1 MAALTYP
8 VLRKGAMDGIK
19 TIDDLIRAKNLTPD
33 EMTQFKDLID
43 EFKERER
50 RIEENISTT
59 RANLSQLMSSIG
71 MLGEKTS
78 VLGKTLQ
85 SLLNEM
91 NTVQLKM
98 MPDENFYR
106 E

>member
-1 MAALTYP
+1 
-8 VLRKGAMDGIK
+8 MDGIK

-33 EMTQFKDLID
+33 EMIQFKDLIE
-43 EFKERER
+43 EFKEREK
-50 RIEENISTT
+50 RIEENISAART
-59 RANLSQLMSSIG
+59 NLNQLMHSIG

-91 NTVQLKM
+91 DIARLKL

>member
-1 MAALTYP
+1 ME
-8 VLRKGAMDGIK
+8 GIK

-33 EMTQFKDLID
+33 EMTQFKDLIE
-43 EFKERER
+43 EFKDREK
-50 RIEENISTT
+50 RIAENISTAK
-59 RANLSQLMSSIG
+59 ANLNQLMCSIG

-78 VLGKTLQ
+78 VLGKVLQ

-91 NTVQLKM
+91 DTARLKL

>member
-1 MAALTYP
+1 
-8 VLRKGAMDGIK
+8 MDGIK
-19 TIDDLIRAKNLTPD
+19 TVDDLIRAKNLTPD

-43 EFKERER
+43 EFKEREK
-50 RIEENISTT
+50 RIEENIVSAKT
-59 RANLSQLMSSIG
+59 NLNQLICSIR

-91 NTVQLKM
+91 DIDRLKL
-98 MPDENFYR
+98 MPIENFYR